1 MDEWEDRQVG
11 ELNLDVR
18 YPLAAQILHLIKKLI
33 IIKLFILHNEE

>member
-18 YPLAAQILHLIKKLI
+18 SPLAAQILHLIKKEI
-33 IIKLFILHNEE
+33 NYYKTFHIAQ